1 MLHLLT
7 TSFVFKVVRITG
19 GVMNK
24 LFKCFI
30 INLLLSMLVFVSV
43 PSQITNASVSTR
55 RTNITQDN
63 FVRTNDLFCFLS
75 NSTSAF
81 LDITYNLTIKSGKAD
96 YYVSVIPQKGGSY
109 STISMKLQR
118 YKDGSWKTI
127 NSGSAKGNGS
137 QLDYGTYYVSKG
149 YKYRATATIKNYSSK
164 GGKLL
169 GSKSITTATRTY

>member
-1 MLHLLT
+1 
-7 TSFVFKVVRITG
+7 
-19 GVMNK
+19 MNK

-30 INLLLSMLVFVSV
+30 INFLFSILVFVGI
-43 PSQITNASVSTR
+43 PPQNTNASVSPMKTYV
-55 RTNITQDN
+55 THEN
-63 FVRTNDLFCFLS
+63 FILTSDLFGFFS

-118 YKDGSWKTI
+118 YKDGSWRTI

-137 QLDYGTYYVSKG
+137 QLYYGTYYVSKG
-149 YKYRATATIKNYSSK
+149 YKYRATATIKNYASK

-169 GSKSITTATRTY
+169 GSKTITTATRQY